1 MTDEF
6 ALIERIRAQLGGDAP
21 DWLVLGPGDD
31 GAVVRP
37 PAGHDIASSIDSFLA
52 DVHFPARADAELI
65 GYRCLM
71 ASLSDL
77 AAMAAT
83 PAWALVALSLPEGD
97 PGWVTALAR
106 GMDEAAATAG
116 VQIAG
121 GNLAAGPLTITVSVQ
136 GWAPVGTMLARSG
149 AMPGDAICLSGPVGG
164 AAGALRLVD
173 PAASQPNQL
182 SALER
187 AYWRP
192 QPPFSLAS
200 ALRDHASSGID
211 LSDGLLSD
219 LGHVAAA
226 SGVSL
231 HLRRAAIPVAQ
242 GADLDDALSEGDDYA
257 LAFTTGH
264 KPLMAR
270 FSVIGEVAA
279 GHGLHLDGK
288 PVNGRGFRHFR

>member
-1 MTDEF
+1 MDEF

-21 DWLVLGPGDD
+21 EWLVLGPGDD

-97 PGWVTALAR
+97 AGWVTALAR
-106 GMDEAAATAG
+106 GMDEAATAAG
-116 VQIAG
+116 ARIAG

-149 AMPGDAICLSGPVGG
+149 AKPGDAICLSGPAGG
-164 AAGALRLVD
+164 AAGALRQVD
-173 PAASQPNQL
+173 VAASRPGQL
-182 SALER
+182 RALER

-200 ALRDHASSGID
+200 ALRSHASSGID
-211 LSDGLLSD
+211 LSDGLLAD
-219 LGHVAAA
+219 LGHLAAA

-231 HLRRAAIPVAQ
+231 HLESAAIPLAE
-242 GADLDDALSEGDDYA
+242 GACLDDALADGDDYA
-257 LAFTTGH
+257 LAFTTAH

-270 FSVIGEVAA
+270 FAAIGEVAS
-279 GHGLHLDGK
+279 GSGLHLDSK
-288 PVNGRGFRHFR
+288 PIEERGFRHFH

>member
-1 MTDEF
+1 MDEF
-6 ALIERIRAQLGGDAP
+6 ALIERIRAQLGGDVP
-21 DWLVLGPGDD
+21 EWLLLGPGDD

-37 PAGHDIASSIDSFLA
+37 PAGHDIVSSIDSFLA

-97 PGWVTALAR
+97 ADWVTALAR
-106 GMDEAAATAG
+106 GMDEAAAAAG
-116 VQIAG
+116 ARIAG

-136 GWAPVGTMLARSG
+136 GWAPTGTMLARSG
-149 AMPGDAICLSGPVGG
+149 AKPGDAICLSGPVGG
-164 AAGALRLVD
+164 AAGALRQVD
-173 PAASQPNQL
+173 LAASRPGQL

-187 AYWRP
+187 CYWRP

-200 ALRDHASSGID
+200 TLRSHASSGID
-211 LSDGLLSD
+211 LSDGLLAD

-231 HLRRAAIPVAQ
+231 HLKSAAIPLAE
-242 GADLDDALSEGDDYA
+242 GAGLDDALSDGDDYV
-257 LAFTTGH
+257 LAFTTAH
-264 KPLMAR
+264 EPLMAR
-270 FSVIGEVAA
+270 FVVIGEVAS
-279 GHGLHLDGK
+279 GSGLHLDGQRIDE
-288 PVNGRGFRHFR
+288 RGFRHFR